1 MGCKATISTVNL
13 VSFIGRQQSMRQ
25 MMVAGNWKM
34 HGSVAFTSDMVTTL
48 ASKVVIKENVTLL
61 VCPPAVYLAQ
71 AAAAAAHSGVHV
83 GAQNLASVASPGAY
97 TGEVAGFMLADIGC
111 QYVIVGH
118 SERRALYAEDNEI
131 VAHKA
136 KVALDAGLVP
146 LVCVGET
153 LEQREAGK
161 AQEIIT
167 AQLDAVSAVIGV
179 DGWSQ
184 AIVAYEPVW
193 AIGTG
198 RTASP
203 EQAQEIHAVI
213 RARLAELDAG
223 MATAMRIL
231 YGGSVK
237 PDNAESIFSQLDVD
251 GGLIG
256 GASLNADDFARI
268 YACAQTK

>member
-1 MGCKATISTVNL
+1 
-13 VSFIGRQQSMRQ
+13 MRQ

-34 HGSVAFTSDMVTTL
+34 HGSVAFTADMITTL
-48 ASKVVIKENVTLL
+48 TSKVVVNDNVTLL

-71 AAAAAAHSGVHV
+71 AVAVAAQTGVHV

-118 SERRALYAEDNEI
+118 SERRALYGESNEV
-131 VAHKA
+131 VASKA
-136 KVALDAGLVP
+136 KVALDAGLIP

-153 LEQREAGK
+153 LEQREAGQ
-161 AQEIIT
+161 AQAVIA
-167 AQLDAVSAVIGV
+167 AQLDAVSAVIGI
-179 DGWSQ
+179 DGWDQ

-203 EQAQEIHAVI
+203 EQAQEIHAFI
-213 RARLAELDAG
+213 RTRLTELDAA
-223 MATAMRIL
+223 MAASMKIL

-237 PDNAESIFSQLDVD
+237 PDNAELIFSQSDVD

-256 GASLNADDFARI
+256 GAALNADDFARI
-268 YACAQTK
+268 YACAQPK

>member
-1 MGCKATISTVNL
+1 
-13 VSFIGRQQSMRQ
+13 MRQ

-34 HGSVAFTSDMVTTL
+34 HGSVAFTADMVATL
-48 ASKVVIKENVTLL
+48 TSKVVVKEDVTLL
-61 VCPPAVYLAQ
+61 VCPPTVYLAQ
-71 AAAAAAHSGVHV
+71 AVSAAAQSGIHV

-97 TGEVAGFMLADIGC
+97 TGEVAGFMLSDIGC

-118 SERRALYAEDNEI
+118 SERRALYGETNDI
-131 VAHKA
+131 VAQKA
-136 KVALDAGLVP
+136 KVALDAGLIP

-153 LEQREAGK
+153 LDQREAGQ
-161 AQEIIT
+161 AEAVIA
-167 AQLDAVSAVIGV
+167 AQLDAVSAVVGV
-179 DGWSQ
+179 DGWEQ

-203 EQAQEIHAVI
+203 EQAQEIHVFI
-213 RARLAELDAG
+213 RSRLAELDAT
-223 MATAMRIL
+223 MAASMKIL

-237 PDNAESIFSQLDVD
+237 PDNAASIFSQPDVD

-256 GASLNADDFARI
+256 GAALNADDFSRI
-268 YACAQTK
+268 YASAQPK